1 MYARES
7 VTDRRQSVTDRR
19 QDNENGFARAFGG
32 DGGTCEAGTDAP
44 PDPPSV
50 VTSWARH
57 FPFLKKFFWRISGKV
72 LVQRW
77 L

>member
-1 MYARES
+1 MAGLVPLVCES
-7 VTDRRQSVTDRR
+7 VTEI
-19 QDNENGFARAFGG
+19 QDSNENGFARAFGG
-32 DGGTCEAGTDAP
+32 DGGTCEAGEDAP
-44 PDPPSV
+44 PDTPSV
-50 VTSWARH
+50 GISRARH